1 MSEPNKVIPKH
12 ILLVDDD
19 PDVRDTVKL
28 FLQLDE
34 HTVTEAKNGREA
46 LEMFTPDCFDL
57 VISDYTM
64 PEMRGDELAAK
75 VKHLAPSQ
83 PILMLTGSAEMR
95 EGSGPQVDAVLTKPF
110 SIGDLR
116 AAIARS
122 CSLAQLSP
130 A

>member
-1 MSEPNKVIPKH
+1 M
-12 ILLVDDD
+12 
-19 PDVRDTVKL
+19 VKL
-28 FLQLDE
+28 LLRLDE

-46 LEMFTPDCFDL
+46 LEMFAQNRFDV

-64 PEMRGDELAAK
+64 PEMRGDELPTK

-83 PILMLTGSAEMR
+83 PILILTGSLEME
-95 EGSGPQVDAVLTKPF
+95 EGSGPQVDVVLGKPF

-116 AAIARS
+116 GAIARL